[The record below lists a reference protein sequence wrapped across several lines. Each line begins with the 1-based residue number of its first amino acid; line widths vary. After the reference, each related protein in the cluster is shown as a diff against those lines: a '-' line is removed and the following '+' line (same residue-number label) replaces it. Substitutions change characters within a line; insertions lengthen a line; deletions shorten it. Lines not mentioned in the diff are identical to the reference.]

1 MHTSRKFKL
10 SLRIETIENIF
21 SVISIELRFGIFT
34 KFWATFVLSRLTKE
48 KLRRNDRKEKIN
60 KNSLSQT
67 FYILN
72 QESKWVE
79 QCTWAPDNDKNATK

>member
-34 KFWATFVLSRLTKE
+34 KFWAIFVLSRLTKE

-60 KNSLSQT
+60 KNRFWKNFLDPKSILKMSWTVYLST
-67 FYILN
+67 R
-72 QESKWVE
+72 
-79 QCTWAPDNDKNATK
+79 